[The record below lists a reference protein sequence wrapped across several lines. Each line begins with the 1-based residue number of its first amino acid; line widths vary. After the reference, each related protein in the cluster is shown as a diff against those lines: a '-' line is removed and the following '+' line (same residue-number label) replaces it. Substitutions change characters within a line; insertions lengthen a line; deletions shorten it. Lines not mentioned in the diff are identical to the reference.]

1 MQRASEGLVGA
12 GGVTL
17 MRPELRSSQPV
28 RVAVIIKEAVGRA
41 LERRSGGGRR
51 ATIIGAQPNK
61 RLKMTAIGVYDRITN
76 VHISLRCHS
85 FGAYRLAALV
95 IGGR

>member
-1 MQRASEGLVGA
+1 MQRGSEGLVGA
-12 GGVTL
+12 GGGTL

-41 LERRSGGGRR
+41 LERRRGGGRR

-61 RLKMTAIGVYDRITN
+61 RLKLTAPGVYGRIPFVN
-76 VHISLRCHS
+76 IPVRRRSL
-85 FGAYRLAALV
+85 GAIR
-95 IGGR
+95 